1 MWCDPVTSDS
11 KHHKDDLSDEP
22 GPLAGA
28 EAVPWEKRYEK
39 LWVEVE
45 KCEVKSNYKNVA
57 CELKEKFGE
66 LLRPVTPAEEDQE
79 RDEPEEDS
87 SDEEEGEVIVRPT
100 ARARSTVLLTIP
112 EQRESGLEDSES
124 LDRSTWE
131 NSKVQVHEEQ
141 SSSYPGPDPSSN
153 HQQSIRPN
161 TASSTYQPGSHN
173 KFLQYET
180 TASQPGVLCQGNIA
194 GTRLAEKKL
203 KEPEDPAD
211 PQGSTKSQPPSKVR
225 HAAPVQKACPKGME
239 EEEEE
244 VEKQEEEDEQ
254 EKRFTLGV
262 ATPKFLLQDLEKENC
277 GLQREVEEAIAL
289 IVI

>member
-11 KHHKDDLSDEP
+11 KHQEGDLTDEP

-45 KCEVKSNYKNVA
+45 KREVKSNYKNVA

-66 LLRPVTPAEEDQE
+66 LLQPVTPSEEDQE

-124 LDRSTWE
+124 LDRSTRE
-131 NSKVQVHEEQ
+131 DSKVQVHEEQ
-141 SSSYPGPDPSSN
+141 SSSCPGPDSSSN

-161 TASSTYQPGSHN
+161 TASTTHQPGSHN
-173 KFLQYET
+173 KFLQHET
-180 TASQPGVLCQGNIA
+180 TVSQSGILCQGNTA
-194 GTRLAEKKL
+194 GTRLAGKKL
-203 KEPEDPAD
+203 KDPEDPAD

-225 HAAPVQKACPKGME
+225 PAAPVQKACPEGME
-239 EEEEE
+239 EEEEV
-244 VEKQEEEDEQ
+244 VEEQDEQ
-254 EKRFTLGV
+254 EKRFRLGV
-262 ATPKFLLQDLEKENC
+262 ATPKVLLQDLEKENC
-277 GLQREVEEAIAL
+277 GLRREVEEAVAL